1 MRTKLAAITLAALA
15 LLAFSA
21 RDVVAGEDGRRSGRG
36 KGKSEESRRSDDG
49 RRDRDRADSGRVI
62 VVERDDHRSGREEA
76 RGSDNGRR
84 HGQEQARGRDNGRRH
99 SQERARG
106 HSHGNRRVIT
116 VAKHRRPMPR
126 PSRSAYRAHGHRH
139 GHRACRYVEGRFVF
153 EMRQI
158 FIPGVWREERVA
170 PVYREHR
177 GRFGIVI
184 RILIKPGYTHRTFE
198 PGHYENRNV
207 RVWVPGHWVCHR

>member
-15 LLAFSA
+15 LLAVSA

-62 VVERDDHRSGREEA
+62 VVERDA
-76 RGSDNGRR
+76 GRR
-84 HGQEQARGRDNGRRH
+84 GHDNSRRH
-99 SQERARG
+99 DQGRARSHSYG
-106 HSHGNRRVIT
+106 HRRVTT

-158 FIPGVWREERVA
+158 FIPGAWREERVA

-184 RILIKPGYTHRTFE
+184 RIMVKPGYTHRTFE
-198 PGHYENRNV
+198 PGHYEHRNV
-207 RVWVPGHWVCHR
+207 RVWVPGYWVCHR